1 MPSVDISVR
10 EASIEDVD
18 VLAHIGSSSFRDAY
32 QDHSNLNDIES
43 HINEYFTATA
53 VRNEIEQQR
62 CRYLLALVDGESAGL
77 AKVRRAACPVAGGTA
92 NAVELQQ
99 LYVLSTMQ
107 RHGLG
112 RRLITDVVAFAQEN
126 ATEGVWLSAWE
137 FADWATSFYKRNG
150 FTTLGKVDF
159 KLGTTTYIDL
169 LMWRPLE

>member
-10 EASIEDVD
+10 EAGIEDVD
-18 VLAHIGSSSFRDAY
+18 VLASIGSSSFRDAY
-32 QDHSNLNDIES
+32 QDHSDSNDLES
-43 HINEYFTATA
+43 HIDKYFTATA

-62 CRYLLALVDGESAGL
+62 GCYLLASVDGESAGI
-77 AKVRRAACPVAGGTA
+77 AKFRRAACPVAGGNA
-92 NAVELQQ
+92 NAIELQQ
-99 LYVLSTMQ
+99 LYVLATMQ

-112 RRLITDVVAFAQEN
+112 RRLLNDVVAFAQEN

-150 FTTLGKVDF
+150 FTVIGKVDF
-159 KLGTTTYIDL
+159 KLGTMTHTDF